1 MDALTGLMS
10 GAQIEG
16 AITKRILSGVGSKH
30 GFAVVVI
37 GIDRFRHLNELL
49 GYCAGDE
56 ALLEIAS
63 RLQAWPGCRAVARL
77 GGDEFCVLIDS
88 VSDLRE
94 ALKSAEALLRVFNRQ
109 LRLGSR
115 DVFLTASAGLSLFPI
130 DGQDAV
136 SLLRQASRAMMK
148 TKRRGGN
155 AVEGATEPPN
165 LSPEQRY
172 HLETALRRA
181 LEQEEFILRFQPEVD
196 RDVQF
201 AGYEVLLSWYDN
213 QLGNVEADT
222 FIRLA
227 EEIGVIMPIG
237 AWVLWQ
243 ACAQTKLWIDAG
255 FNIPR
260 VAVNVSPLQFAD
272 PAFVPTVKSVLEST
286 GLPGDRLEL
295 ELTESSVM
303 RDIEEAA
310 GRMRTLRE
318 LGIAFAIDD
327 FGVGYSPLTYLH
339 RLPVDVVKIDRT
351 FISQMTKPSGSLPLV
366 QTITVLAHRQG
377 FQVVAEGVET
387 QQEVELVRAVHCD
400 RLQGYYFGAPCYAE
414 EFEAKLRDP
423 DHFARLLPK
432 NNRNNK
438 RVH

>member
-10 GAQIEG
+10 GSQIEG
-16 AITKRILSGVGSKH
+16 TITKRILSGAGSKH
-30 GFAVVVI
+30 GFAVVVL

-49 GYCAGDE
+49 GYCAGDD

-77 GGDEFCVLIDS
+77 GGDEFCVLIDGL
-88 VSDLRE
+88 SDLRE
-94 ALKSAEALLRVFNRQ
+94 ALKSAEALLRIFNRQ
-109 LRLGSR
+109 LHLGTR
-115 DVFLTASAGLSLFPI
+115 DVFLTASAGLSLYPI

-165 LSPEQRY
+165 LTPEQRY
-172 HLETALRRA
+172 RLETALRRA
-181 LEQEEFILRFQPEVD
+181 LEQEEFNLRFQPEVD
-196 RDVQF
+196 RDGQF
-201 AGYEVLLSWYDN
+201 AGCEVLLSWYHPE
-213 QLGNVEADT
+213 LGNVEADT

-227 EEIGVIMPIG
+227 EEIGVILPIG

-243 ACAQTKLWIDAG
+243 ACAQAKLWIDAG
-255 FNIPR
+255 LNVPR
-260 VAVNVSPLQFAD
+260 IAVNVSPLQFAD
-272 PAFVPTVKSVLEST
+272 PEFVPTVEAVLEST

-303 RDIEEAA
+303 RDIEEAVA
-310 GRMRTLRE
+310 RMRSLRE
-318 LGIAFAIDD
+318 LGITFAIDD

-351 FISQMTKPSGSLPLV
+351 FIAQITKPSGSLPLV

-387 QQEVELVRAVHCD
+387 REEVDLVRAVHCD
-400 RLQGYYFGAPCYAE
+400 RMQGYYFGAPAFTE
-414 EFEAKLRDP
+414 EFESILRTP
-423 DHFARLLPK
+423 DHFSRLILT
-432 NNRNNK
+432 NDRD
-438 RVH
+438 H